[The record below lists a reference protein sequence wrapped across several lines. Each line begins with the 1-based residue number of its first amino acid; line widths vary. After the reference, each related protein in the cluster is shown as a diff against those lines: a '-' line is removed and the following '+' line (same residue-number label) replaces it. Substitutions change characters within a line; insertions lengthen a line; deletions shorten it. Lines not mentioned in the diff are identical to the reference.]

1 MEVWALPNGGEWFSR
16 EGKEVL
22 INSPE
27 AIASIQKVAD
37 LALVEHVSPLNVIP
51 EDNGVGIGSGTVA
64 MIASFALSLFSWNGL
79 GRMTFVGLD
88 NDISLFTRDTE
99 FYGSLWTTVQY
110 AGVSVML
117 SIVYAMII
125 SLLLQR
131 KILARGFFHAIFYL
145 PYVLPAMAVYMD
157 GKWLYDYNH
166 GLFNDVEKLLDDAPI
181 KFLNSAALVTP
192 SLTVIAVGLSGN
204 LSVICLAG
212 LQNDPRTYH
221 KAAEIDGANAWQ
233 RFRKITIPCMTPIIF
248 YNLLMSLVSSLQ
260 VITPA
265 LSLTKG
271 DPGTRSYDMC
281 YMLDQ
286 QAFQSRK
293 YGYGS
298 AVALFIL
305 IAFFTAILFATSRN
319 WIFYEGG

>member
-1 MEVWALPNGGEWFSR
+1 M
-16 EGKEVL
+16 L

-37 LALVEHVSPLNVIP
+37 LALVERVSPLNVIP

-64 MIASFALSLFSWNGL
+64 MITDGTWRLDVDFPNLYINYGIAPLPVIASFALSLFSWNGL

-88 NDISLFTRDTE
+88 NYISLFTWETE

-110 AGVSVML
+110 AGMSVML

-145 PYVLPAMAVYMD
+145 PYMLPAMAVYMD

-166 GLFNDVEKLLDDAPI
+166 
-181 KFLNSAALVTP
+181 
-192 SLTVIAVGLSGN
+192 
-204 LSVICLAG
+204 LAG
-212 LQNDPRTYH
+212 LQNVSPTH
-221 KAAEIDGANAWQ
+221 HEATEIDGANAWQ
-233 RFRKITIPCMTPIIF
+233 RFCKITIPCMTPIIF

-265 LSLTKG
+265 LSLTEG
-271 DPGTRSYDMC
+271 GPGTGSYDMC
-281 YMLDQ
+281 YMFDQ

-319 WIFYEGG
+319 WTFYEGDDRE